1 MLFDVLLELFY
12 FVYLLAF
19 ELPLFLG
26 NFLLSN
32 AVDVLRLVFARV
44 AAAPAIAEVAV
55 FEALAVAVE
64 ATLTIIATSFGVS
77 ALCLG
82 RVAVEELLQQL
93 LSQLLVLACSST
105 FLAWLALG
113 FG

>member
-1 MLFDVLLELFY
+1 MLLHVLLKLLN
-12 FVYLLAF
+12 FVDLLAF
-19 ELPLFLG
+19 QLALLLGDFLF
-26 NFLLSN
+26 SY
-32 AVDVLRLVFARV
+32 AVDVLHLVFASV
-44 AAAPAIAEVAV
+44 AAAFAIAEVAV

-64 ATLTIIATSFGVS
+64 ATLTIIATSFGVG

-93 LSQLLVLACSST
+93 FSQLLVLACSST

-113 FG
+113 FV